1 MGETTRIEE
10 KLKGIKEAIA
20 EISKKFYSTY
30 EGYLKA
36 LGQAMRQQLILAS
49 YHICTQAYPEAFLN
63 LSFSQRQKMQEKL
76 RATATLADKEL
87 QELLQKNPEEPQQS
101 DEASAAELMMNLL
114 NEGNLEQKEV
124 TLELKEDGIEFDSAV
139 LFPTPDTSSKTQTKE
154 QTVEDKK
161 ESTSENIKEE
171 KEENY
176 KENILNKLDDIDN
189 LIYWQE
195 NIEKNIPEVLKNLSH
210 QTNQIL
216 KRSEILAKTLPE
228 KVLEAATKMESGDTS
243 TPVGGP
249 PNLLN
254 LLIEAEDPG
263 KEKDSKITRI
273 TAVNMR
279 LSEIEFADANVSAWR
294 NKIRN
299 LLGQLSQLQREYR
312 KKEREKAVITAQSAW
327 RSSWYE
333 E

>member
-1 MGETTRIEE
+1 MGEIKRIEE
-10 KLKGIKEAIA
+10 ELKGIKEAIA
-20 EISKKFYSTY
+20 EISKEFYSTY
-30 EGYLKA
+30 QGYLKA

-76 RATATLADKEL
+76 RATAKLADKEL
-87 QELLQKNPEEPQQS
+87 QELLQKYPEEQQKS
-101 DEASAAELMMNLL
+101 DETSAAELMMNLL
-114 NEGNLEQKEV
+114 SEGNQEQKEV

-139 LFPTPDTSSKTQTKE
+139 LFPSQDTSPKTQTQE

-161 ESTSENIKEE
+161 ENTNKNTKEK

-176 KENILNKLDDIDN
+176 RENIVDKLDNIDN

-195 NIEKNIPEVLKNLSH
+195 NIEKKIPEVLKNLSH

-216 KRSEILAKTLPE
+216 KRSEILARKLPE
-228 KVLEAATKMESGDTS
+228 KVLEAATKMESGDSS

-254 LLIEAEDPG
+254 LLIEAEDPE

-273 TAVNMR
+273 TAVNLR

-299 LLGQLSQLQREYR
+299 LLGKLSQLQRKYR
-312 KKEREKAVITAQSAW
+312 KKQREKAVITAQSAW